1 MREYGP
7 WWDSRFDG
15 TNLDQY
21 RRLPDH
27 NTGYDHFIDLKFDH
41 FVYLYTV
48 YVYETFNPGA
58 VTAIYAGSTLC
69 LSIYTFNTYQDI
81 CYVNYEMI

>member
-7 WWDSRFDG
+7 WWDCRFDDG

-27 NTGYDHFIDLKFDH
+27 GTGYDHFIDLKFDH

-58 VTAIYAGSTLC
+58 ITAIYAGIVKSGVIFISET
-69 LSIYTFNTYQDI
+69 
-81 CYVNYEMI
+81 